1 MKYKYNIKNLDCAN
15 CAKKIEETLNKDKN
29 IKSAS
34 VNFAKQTVTVETNIS
49 DPFNYVKDIV
59 EKIEPDA
66 ILSKEEIKET
76 KNKDIYRILLGAFL
90 GILGIIIKAPKYLS
104 MILILLAY
112 IILLYR
118 TLTTAIKQ
126 LRNKTINENFLVTI
140 STIGAYLLGET
151 HEGLMVI
158 FLYEIGKMLESKAVN
173 KSRNSVAEL
182 MNIKEETS
190 NLKDNNKIKVVP
202 TTEIKVGDIIV
213 VKEGE
218 RVPLDGI
225 VVKGETMLDTSA
237 LTGESLP
244 VSVSTGDNV
253 LSGSINKGGILEIKV
268 SSIYKDSTVNKIL
281 ELVENATE
289 RKTKVETIVSKYSSK
304 YTIGVIIIAIL
315 TALFLPLFTN
325 MTYTESIYKGL
336 TILVIS
342 CPCAIAISIP
352 LSYFSGIGAA
362 SKEGILIKGSNYLDS
377 IKDIKEIVFDK
388 TGTITTG
395 EFYISK
401 INIHDKKYTEDQ
413 IMKIFAGGESL
424 SNHPIAKS
432 VLKNYTK
439 EINHEDIKD
448 YKEVSGKGIEFTYK
462 KDKVRIGNAKFCK
475 NKEENSNIY
484 LMINN
489 SIVAD
494 LEIKDEIKK
503 DVVNTMQELKK
514 MNINI
519 HMFTGD
525 TKEKATE
532 IAQQVGIDNI
542 NYSMLPSDKYT
553 YLEEIIKKKT
563 EKSIVSFV
571 GDGINDAPVLKLS
584 DLGISMGSL
593 GTDSAIEAS
602 DVVIMN
608 DNLEK
613 IVTAI
618 NISKKTNKII
628 KENLIFALGVKL
640 LVLVLTLIGLS
651 TMLEAVFADVGVT
664 VLCIL
669 NTLRLLKNN
678 NSCNIRKSNI

>member
-1 MKYKYNIKNLDCAN
+1 MKYKYNIKDLDCAN

-34 VNFAKQTVTVETNIS
+34 VNFAKQTVIVETNIS

-90 GILGIIIKAPKYLS
+90 GVLGIIIKAPKYLS

-126 LRNKTINENFLVTI
+126 LKNKTINENFLVTI

-325 MTYTESIYKGL
+325 MTYTDSIYKGL

-413 IMKIFAGGESL
+413 IMEIFAGGESL

-475 NKEENSNIY
+475 NKEKNSNIY

-489 SIVAD
+489 SLVAD

-503 DVVNTMQELKK
+503 DVVNTIQKLKN

-593 GTDSAIEAS
+593 GTDSTIEAS

-669 NTLRLLKNN
+669 NTLRLLK
-678 NSCNIRKSNI
+678 K

>member
-1 MKYKYNIKNLDCAN
+1 MKYKYNIKDLDCAN

-59 EKIEPDA
+59 ENIEPDA
-66 ILSKEEIKET
+66 MLSKEEIKET

-90 GILGIIIKAPKYLS
+90 GVLGIIIKTPKYLS

-126 LRNKTINENFLVTI
+126 LKNKTINENFLVTI

-253 LSGSINKGGILEIKV
+253 LSGSINKGCILEIKV

-325 MTYTESIYKGL
+325 MTYTDSIYKGL

-413 IMKIFAGGESL
+413 IMEIFAGGESL

-475 NKEENSNIY
+475 VKEENSNIY

>member
-1 MKYKYNIKNLDCAN
+1 MKYKYNIKDLDCAN

-34 VNFAKQTVTVETNIS
+34 VNFAKQTVIVETNIS

-59 EKIEPDA
+59 EKIEPDV

-90 GILGIIIKAPKYLS
+90 GILGIIIKNPKYLS

-126 LRNKTINENFLVTI
+126 LKNKTINENFLVTI

-325 MTYTESIYKGL
+325 MTYTDSIYKGL

-413 IMKIFAGGESL
+413 IMEIFAGGESL

-503 DVVNTMQELKK
+503 DAIKTIQKLKN

-640 LVLVLTLIGLS
+640 LVLVLTLIGIS

-669 NTLRLLKNN
+669 NTLRLLK
-678 NSCNIRKSNI
+678 K

>member
-90 GILGIIIKAPKYLS
+90 GVLGIIIKTPKYLS

-126 LRNKTINENFLVTI
+126 LKNKTINENFLVTI

-325 MTYTESIYKGL
+325 MTYTDSIYKGL

-377 IKDIKEIVFDK
+377 IKNIKEIVFDK

-413 IMKIFAGGESL
+413 IMEIFAGGESL

-432 VLKNYTK
+432 ALKNYTK

-503 DVVNTMQELKK
+503 DVVNTMQELKN

-532 IAQQVGIDNI
+532 IAQQVGIYNI

-669 NTLRLLKNN
+669 NTLRLLK
-678 NSCNIRKSNI
+678 K

>member
-1 MKYKYNIKNLDCAN
+1 MKYKYNIKDLDCAN

-34 VNFAKQTVTVETNIS
+34 INFAKQTVTVETNIS

-90 GILGIIIKAPKYLS
+90 GVLGIIIKAPKYLS

-126 LRNKTINENFLVTI
+126 LKNKTINENFLVTI

-244 VSVSTGDNV
+244 VSVSIGDKV

-325 MTYTESIYKGL
+325 MTYTDSIYKGL

-413 IMKIFAGGESL
+413 IMEIFAGGESL

-489 SIVAD
+489 SLVAD

-503 DVVNTMQELKK
+503 DVVNTIQKLKN

-669 NTLRLLKNN
+669 NTLRLLK
-678 NSCNIRKSNI
+678 K

>member
-1 MKYKYNIKNLDCAN
+1 MKYKYNIKDLDCAN

-59 EKIEPDA
+59 EKIEPDV

-90 GILGIIIKAPKYLS
+90 GILGIIIKNPKYLS

-158 FLYEIGKMLESKAVN
+158 FLYEIGKMLESKAIN

-253 LSGSINKGGILEIKV
+253 LSGSINKGCILEIKV

-325 MTYTESIYKGL
+325 MTYTDSIYKGL

-413 IMKIFAGGESL
+413 IMEIFAGGESL

-503 DVVNTMQELKK
+503 DVVNTMQELKN

-532 IAQQVGIDNI
+532 IAQQVGIYNI

>member
-1 MKYKYNIKNLDCAN
+1 MKYKYNIKHLDCAN

-34 VNFAKQTVTVETNIS
+34 INFAKQTVTVETNIS

-90 GILGIIIKAPKYLS
+90 GILGIIIKTPKYLS

-158 FLYEIGKMLESKAVN
+158 FLYEMGKMLESKAVN

-325 MTYTESIYKGL
+325 MTYTDSIYKGL

-413 IMKIFAGGESL
+413 IMEIFAGGESL

-503 DVVNTMQELKK
+503 DAIKTIQKLKN

-532 IAQQVGIDNI
+532 IATQVGIDNI

-563 EKSIVSFV
+563 EKTIVSFV

-669 NTLRLLKNN
+669 NTLRLLKKN
-678 NSCNIRKSNI
+678 NSCNIRKSNT

>member
-1 MKYKYNIKNLDCAN
+1 MKYKYNIKDLDCAN

-34 VNFAKQTVTVETNIS
+34 INFAKQTVIVETNIS

-90 GILGIIIKAPKYLS
+90 GVLGIIIKTPKYLS

-182 MNIKEETS
+182 MNIKEEIS

-225 VVKGETMLDTSA
+225 VVKGKTMLDTSA

-244 VSVSTGDNV
+244 VSVSIGDKV
-253 LSGSINKGGILEIKV
+253 LSGSINKGGVLEIKV

-325 MTYTESIYKGL
+325 MTYTDSIYKGL

-413 IMKIFAGGESL
+413 IMEIFAGGESL

-503 DVVNTMQELKK
+503 DVVNTIQKLKN

-669 NTLRLLKNN
+669 NTLRLLK
-678 NSCNIRKSNI
+678 K

>member
-1 MKYKYNIKNLDCAN
+1 MKYKYNIKDLDCAN

-34 VNFAKQTVTVETNIS
+34 INFAKQTVTVETNIS

-90 GILGIIIKAPKYLS
+90 GMLGIIIKAPKYLS

-126 LRNKTINENFLVTI
+126 LKNKTINENFLVTI

-325 MTYTESIYKGL
+325 MTYTDSIYKGL

-413 IMKIFAGGESL
+413 IMEIFAGGESL

-503 DVVNTMQELKK
+503 DVVNTMQELKN

-532 IAQQVGIDNI
+532 IAQQVGIYNI

-669 NTLRLLKNN
+669 NTLRLLK
-678 NSCNIRKSNI
+678 K

>member
-59 EKIEPDA
+59 ENIEPDA

-90 GILGIIIKAPKYLS
+90 GILGIIIKNPKYLS

-126 LRNKTINENFLVTI
+126 LKNKTINENFLVTI

-325 MTYTESIYKGL
+325 MTYTDSIYKGL

-413 IMKIFAGGESL
+413 IMEIFAGGESL

-532 IAQQVGIDNI
+532 IAQQVGIYNI

-669 NTLRLLKNN
+669 NTLRLLK
-678 NSCNIRKSNI
+678 K

>member
-49 DPFNYVKDIV
+49 APFNYVKDIV
-59 EKIEPDA
+59 ENIEPNA

-90 GILGIIIKAPKYLS
+90 GVLGIIIKTPKYLS

-126 LRNKTINENFLVTI
+126 LKNKTINENFLVTI

-182 MNIKEETS
+182 MNIKEEIS

-325 MTYTESIYKGL
+325 MTYTDSIYKGL

-413 IMKIFAGGESL
+413 IMEIFAGGESL

-503 DVVNTMQELKK
+503 DTIKTIQKLKN

-640 LVLVLTLIGLS
+640 LVLVLTLIGIS

-669 NTLRLLKNN
+669 NTLRLLK
-678 NSCNIRKSNI
+678 K

>member
-15 CAKKIEETLNKDKN
+15 CAKKIEENLNKDKN

-90 GILGIIIKAPKYLS
+90 GVLGIIIKTPKYLS

-126 LRNKTINENFLVTI
+126 LKNKTINENFLVTI

-325 MTYTESIYKGL
+325 MTYTDSIYKGL

-413 IMKIFAGGESL
+413 IMEIFAGGESL

-475 NKEENSNIY
+475 VKEENSNIY

-669 NTLRLLKNN
+669 NTLRLLK
-678 NSCNIRKSNI
+678 K

>member
-253 LSGSINKGGILEIKV
+253 LSGSINKGDILEIKV

-325 MTYTESIYKGL
+325 MTYTDSIYKGL

-413 IMKIFAGGESL
+413 IMEIFAGGESL

>member
-1 MKYKYNIKNLDCAN
+1 MKYKYNIKDLDCAN

-34 VNFAKQTVTVETNIS
+34 INFAKQTVIVETNIS

-126 LRNKTINENFLVTI
+126 LKNKTINENFLVTI

-158 FLYEIGKMLESKAVN
+158 FLYEIGKMLESKAIN

-253 LSGSINKGGILEIKV
+253 LSCSINKGGILEIKV

-325 MTYTESIYKGL
+325 MTYTDSIYKGL

-503 DVVNTMQELKK
+503 DVVNTIQKLKN

-669 NTLRLLKNN
+669 NTLRLLK
-678 NSCNIRKSNI
+678 K

>member
-1 MKYKYNIKNLDCAN
+1 MKYKYNIKDLDCAN

-34 VNFAKQTVTVETNIS
+34 INFAKQTVIVETNIS

-59 EKIEPDA
+59 ENIEPDA

-90 GILGIIIKAPKYLS
+90 GILGIIIKNPKYLS

-126 LRNKTINENFLVTI
+126 LKNKTINENFLVTI

-325 MTYTESIYKGL
+325 MTYTDSIYKGL

-413 IMKIFAGGESL
+413 IMEIFAGGESL

-503 DVVNTMQELKK
+503 DAIKTIQKLKN

-563 EKSIVSFV
+563 EKSVVSFV

-669 NTLRLLKNN
+669 NTLRLLK
-678 NSCNIRKSNI
+678 K

>member
-1 MKYKYNIKNLDCAN
+1 MKYKYNIKDLDCAN

-34 VNFAKQTVTVETNIS
+34 INFAKQTVTVETNIS

-90 GILGIIIKAPKYLS
+90 GVLGIIIKVPKYLS

-126 LRNKTINENFLVTI
+126 LKNKTINENFLVTI

-182 MNIKEETS
+182 MNIKEEIS

-325 MTYTESIYKGL
+325 MTYTDSIYKGL

-377 IKDIKEIVFDK
+377 IKDINEIVFDK

-413 IMKIFAGGESL
+413 IMEIFAGGESL

-503 DVVNTMQELKK
+503 DVVNTIQKLKN

-669 NTLRLLKNN
+669 NTLRLLK
-678 NSCNIRKSNI
+678 K

>member
-15 CAKKIEETLNKDKN
+15 CAKKIEENLNKDKN

-34 VNFAKQTVTVETNIS
+34 INFAKQTVTVETNIS

-90 GILGIIIKAPKYLS
+90 GILGIIIKNPKYLN

-126 LRNKTINENFLVTI
+126 LKNKTINENFLVTI

-413 IMKIFAGGESL
+413 IMEIFAGGESL

-475 NKEENSNIY
+475 VKEENSNIY

-532 IAQQVGIDNI
+532 IAQQVGIYNI

-669 NTLRLLKNN
+669 NTLRLLK
-678 NSCNIRKSNI
+678 K

>member
-1 MKYKYNIKNLDCAN
+1 MKYKYNIKDLDCAN

-34 VNFAKQTVTVETNIS
+34 INFAKQTVTVETNIS

-90 GILGIIIKAPKYLS
+90 GVLGIIIKAPKYLS

-126 LRNKTINENFLVTI
+126 LKNKTINENFLVTI

-182 MNIKEETS
+182 MNIKEEIS

-244 VSVSTGDNV
+244 ISVSTGDKV
-253 LSGSINKGGILEIKV
+253 LSGSINKGGVLEIKV

-315 TALFLPLFTN
+315 TALFLPLFIN
-325 MTYTESIYKGL
+325 MTYTDSIYKGL

-377 IKDIKEIVFDK
+377 IKDINEIVFDK

-413 IMKIFAGGESL
+413 IMEIFAGGESL

-489 SIVAD
+489 SLVAD

-669 NTLRLLKNN
+669 NTLRLLK
-678 NSCNIRKSNI
+678 K

>member
-90 GILGIIIKAPKYLS
+90 GVLGIIIKTPKYLS

-336 TILVIS
+336 TIIVIS

-413 IMKIFAGGESL
+413 IMEIFAGGESL

>member
-1 MKYKYNIKNLDCAN
+1 MKYKYNIKDLDCAN

-34 VNFAKQTVTVETNIS
+34 INFAKQTVTVETNIS

-90 GILGIIIKAPKYLS
+90 GVLGIIIKTPKYLS

-126 LRNKTINENFLVTI
+126 LRNKTINEKFLVTI

-244 VSVSTGDNV
+244 VSVSTSDNV

-325 MTYTESIYKGL
+325 MTYTDSIYKGL

-413 IMKIFAGGESL
+413 IMEIFAGGESL

-669 NTLRLLKNN
+669 NTLRLLK
-678 NSCNIRKSNI
+678 K

>member
-90 GILGIIIKAPKYLS
+90 GVLGIIIKTPKYLS

-126 LRNKTINENFLVTI
+126 LKNKTINENFLVTI

-253 LSGSINKGGILEIKV
+253 LSGSINKGCILEIKV

-325 MTYTESIYKGL
+325 MTYTDSIYKGL

-413 IMKIFAGGESL
+413 IMEIFAGGESL

-475 NKEENSNIY
+475 VKEENSNIY

-553 YLEEIIKKKT
+553 YLEKIIKKKT

-669 NTLRLLKNN
+669 NTLRLLK
-678 NSCNIRKSNI
+678 K

>member
-90 GILGIIIKAPKYLS
+90 GVLGIIIKTPKYLS

-126 LRNKTINENFLVTI
+126 LKNKTINENFLVTI

-158 FLYEIGKMLESKAVN
+158 FLYEIGKMLESKAIN

-253 LSGSINKGGILEIKV
+253 LSGSINKGCILEIKV

-325 MTYTESIYKGL
+325 MTYTDSIYKGL

-413 IMKIFAGGESL
+413 IMEIFAGGESL

-475 NKEENSNIY
+475 VKEENSNIY

-503 DVVNTMQELKK
+503 DAIKTIQKLKN

-669 NTLRLLKNN
+669 NTLRLLK
-678 NSCNIRKSNI
+678 K

>member
-1 MKYKYNIKNLDCAN
+1 MKYKYNIKDLDCAN

-34 VNFAKQTVTVETNIS
+34 VNFAKQTVIVETNIS

-90 GILGIIIKAPKYLS
+90 GVLGIIIKAPKYLS

-126 LRNKTINENFLVTI
+126 LKNKTINENFLVTI

-325 MTYTESIYKGL
+325 MTYTDSIYKGL

-413 IMKIFAGGESL
+413 IMEIFAGGESL

-475 NKEENSNIY
+475 NKEKNSNIY

-489 SIVAD
+489 SLVAD

-503 DVVNTMQELKK
+503 DVVNTIQKLKN

-593 GTDSAIEAS
+593 GTDSTIEAS

-618 NISKKTNKII
+618 KISKKTNKII

-669 NTLRLLKNN
+669 NTLRLLK
-678 NSCNIRKSNI
+678 K

>member
-1 MKYKYNIKNLDCAN
+1 MKYKYNIKDLDCAN

-34 VNFAKQTVTVETNIS
+34 VNFAKQTVIVETNIS

-59 EKIEPDA
+59 EKIEPDV

-90 GILGIIIKAPKYLS
+90 GVLGIIIKTPKYLS

-253 LSGSINKGGILEIKV
+253 LSGSINKGCILEIKV

-325 MTYTESIYKGL
+325 MTYTDSIYKGL

-413 IMKIFAGGESL
+413 IMEIFAGGESL

-475 NKEENSNIY
+475 VKEENSNIY

-532 IAQQVGIDNI
+532 IAQQVGIYNI

-669 NTLRLLKNN
+669 NTLRLLK
-678 NSCNIRKSNI
+678 K

>member
-90 GILGIIIKAPKYLS
+90 GVLGIIIKAPKYLS

-126 LRNKTINENFLVTI
+126 LKNKTINENFLVTI
-140 STIGAYLLGET
+140 STIGAYLLGEI

-244 VSVSTGDNV
+244 ISVSIGDKV
-253 LSGSINKGGILEIKV
+253 LSGSINKGGVLEIKV
-268 SSIYKDSTVNKIL
+268 SSLYKDSTVNKIL

-325 MTYTESIYKGL
+325 MTYTDSIYKGL

-413 IMKIFAGGESL
+413 IMEIFAGGESL

-669 NTLRLLKNN
+669 NTLRLLK
-678 NSCNIRKSNI
+678 K

>member
-1 MKYKYNIKNLDCAN
+1 MKYKYNIKDLDCAN

-34 VNFAKQTVTVETNIS
+34 INFAKQTVTVETNIS

-90 GILGIIIKAPKYLS
+90 GVLGIIIKAPKYLS

-126 LRNKTINENFLVTI
+126 LKNKTINENFLVTI

-182 MNIKEETS
+182 MNIKEEIS

-202 TTEIKVGDIIV
+202 TTEIKVGDIIA

-244 VSVSTGDNV
+244 ISVSTGDKV
-253 LSGSINKGGILEIKV
+253 LSGSINKGGVLEIKV

-315 TALFLPLFTN
+315 TALFLPLFIN
-325 MTYTESIYKGL
+325 MTYTDSIYKGL

-377 IKDIKEIVFDK
+377 IKDINEIVFDK

-413 IMKIFAGGESL
+413 IMEIFAGGESL

-489 SIVAD
+489 SLVAD

-669 NTLRLLKNN
+669 NTLRLLK
-678 NSCNIRKSNI
+678 K

>member
-1 MKYKYNIKNLDCAN
+1 MKYKYNIKDLDCAN

-90 GILGIIIKAPKYLS
+90 GVLGIIIKTPKYLS

-126 LRNKTINENFLVTI
+126 LKNKTINENFLVTI

-202 TTEIKVGDIIV
+202 TTEIKVGNIIV

-244 VSVSTGDNV
+244 ISVSIGDKV
-253 LSGSINKGGILEIKV
+253 LSGSINKGGVLEIKV
-268 SSIYKDSTVNKIL
+268 SSLYKDSTVNKIL

-304 YTIGVIIIAIL
+304 YTIGVMIIAIL

-325 MTYTESIYKGL
+325 MTYTDSIYKGL

-413 IMKIFAGGESL
+413 IMEIFAGGESL

-503 DVVNTMQELKK
+503 DVVDTIQKLKN
-514 MNINI
+514 MNMNI

-669 NTLRLLKNN
+669 NTLRLLK
-678 NSCNIRKSNI
+678 K

>member
-59 EKIEPDA
+59 ENIEPDA

-90 GILGIIIKAPKYLS
+90 GILGIIIKNPKYLS

-126 LRNKTINENFLVTI
+126 LKNKTINENFLVTI

-158 FLYEIGKMLESKAVN
+158 FLYEIGKMLESKAIN

-253 LSGSINKGGILEIKV
+253 LSGSINKGGVLEIKV
-268 SSIYKDSTVNKIL
+268 SSLYKDSTVNKIL

-325 MTYTESIYKGL
+325 MTYTDSIYKGL

-413 IMKIFAGGESL
+413 IMEIFAGGESL

-503 DVVNTMQELKK
+503 DVVNTMQELKN

-532 IAQQVGIDNI
+532 IAQQVGIYNI

-669 NTLRLLKNN
+669 NTLRLLK
-678 NSCNIRKSNI
+678 K

>member
-1 MKYKYNIKNLDCAN
+1 MKYKYNIKDLDCAN

-59 EKIEPDA
+59 ENIEPDA

-90 GILGIIIKAPKYLS
+90 GVLGIIIKTPKYLS

-126 LRNKTINENFLVTI
+126 LKNKTINENFLVTI

-325 MTYTESIYKGL
+325 MTYTDSIYKGL

-413 IMKIFAGGESL
+413 IMEIFAVGESL

-503 DVVNTMQELKK
+503 DVVNTIQKLKN

-669 NTLRLLKNN
+669 NTLRLLK
-678 NSCNIRKSNI
+678 K

>member
-59 EKIEPDA
+59 ENIEPDA
-66 ILSKEEIKET
+66 MLSKEEIKET

-90 GILGIIIKAPKYLS
+90 GVLGIIIKTPKYLS

-253 LSGSINKGGILEIKV
+253 LSGSINKGCILEIKV

-325 MTYTESIYKGL
+325 MTYTDSIYKGL

-413 IMKIFAGGESL
+413 IMEIFAGGESL

-475 NKEENSNIY
+475 VKEENSNIY

-503 DVVNTMQELKK
+503 DAIKTIQKLKN

-669 NTLRLLKNN
+669 NTLRLLK
-678 NSCNIRKSNI
+678 K

>member
-90 GILGIIIKAPKYLS
+90 GVLGIIIKTPKYLS

-253 LSGSINKGGILEIKV
+253 LSGSINKGCILEIKV

-325 MTYTESIYKGL
+325 MTYTDSIYKGL

-413 IMKIFAGGESL
+413 IMEIFAGGESL

-475 NKEENSNIY
+475 VKEENSNIY

-669 NTLRLLKNN
+669 NTLRLLK
-678 NSCNIRKSNI
+678 K

>member
-1 MKYKYNIKNLDCAN
+1 MKYKYNIKDLDCAN

-59 EKIEPDA
+59 EKIEPDV

-90 GILGIIIKAPKYLS
+90 GVLGIIIKTPKYLS

-126 LRNKTINENFLVTI
+126 LKNKTINENFLVTI

-325 MTYTESIYKGL
+325 MTYTDSIYKGL

-413 IMKIFAGGESL
+413 IMEIFAGGESL

-503 DVVNTMQELKK
+503 DVVNTMQELKN

-532 IAQQVGIDNI
+532 IAQQVGIYNI

>member
-1 MKYKYNIKNLDCAN
+1 MKYKYNIKDLDCAN

-34 VNFAKQTVTVETNIS
+34 INFAKQTVTVETNIS

-90 GILGIIIKAPKYLS
+90 GILGIIIKTPKYLS

-126 LRNKTINENFLVTI
+126 LKNKTINENFLVTI

-182 MNIKEETS
+182 MNIKEEIS
-190 NLKDNNKIKVVP
+190 NLKDNSKIKVVP

-325 MTYTESIYKGL
+325 MTYTDSIYKGL

-413 IMKIFAGGESL
+413 IMEIFAGGESL

-553 YLEEIIKKKT
+553 YLEKIIKKKT

-669 NTLRLLKNN
+669 NTLRLLK
-678 NSCNIRKSNI
+678 K

>member
-34 VNFAKQTVTVETNIS
+34 VNFAKQTVIVETNIS

-59 EKIEPDA
+59 EKIEPDV

-90 GILGIIIKAPKYLS
+90 GVLGIIIKTPKYLS

-126 LRNKTINENFLVTI
+126 LKNKTINENFLVTI

-225 VVKGETMLDTSA
+225 VVNGETMLDTSA

-325 MTYTESIYKGL
+325 MTYTDSIYKGL

-413 IMKIFAGGESL
+413 IMEIFAGGESL

-475 NKEENSNIY
+475 VKEENSNIY

-489 SIVAD
+489 SLVAD

-640 LVLVLTLIGLS
+640 LVLVLTLIGIS

-669 NTLRLLKNN
+669 NTLRLLK
-678 NSCNIRKSNI
+678 K

>member
-1 MKYKYNIKNLDCAN
+1 MKYKYNIKDLNCAN

-34 VNFAKQTVTVETNIS
+34 INFAKQTVTVETNIS

-90 GILGIIIKAPKYLS
+90 GILGIIIKTPKYLS

-126 LRNKTINENFLVTI
+126 LKNKTINENFLVTI

-244 VSVSTGDNV
+244 ISVSIGDKV
-253 LSGSINKGGILEIKV
+253 LSGSINKGGVLEIKV
-268 SSIYKDSTVNKIL
+268 SSLYKDSTVNKIL

-325 MTYTESIYKGL
+325 MTYTDSIYKGL

-413 IMKIFAGGESL
+413 IMEIFTGGESL

-489 SIVAD
+489 SLVAD

-503 DVVNTMQELKK
+503 DVVNTIQKLKN

-640 LVLVLTLIGLS
+640 LVLVLTLIGIS

-669 NTLRLLKNN
+669 NTLRLLK
-678 NSCNIRKSNI
+678 KQ

>member
-1 MKYKYNIKNLDCAN
+1 MKYKYNIKDLDCAN

-34 VNFAKQTVTVETNIS
+34 VNFAKQTVIVETNIS

-90 GILGIIIKAPKYLS
+90 GVLGIIIKAPKYLS

-126 LRNKTINENFLVTI
+126 LKNKTINENFLVTI

-325 MTYTESIYKGL
+325 MTYTDSIYKGL

-413 IMKIFAGGESL
+413 IMEIFTGGESL

-475 NKEENSNIY
+475 NKEKNSNIY

-489 SIVAD
+489 SLVAD

-503 DVVNTMQELKK
+503 DVVNTIQKLKN

-593 GTDSAIEAS
+593 GTDSAVEAS

-669 NTLRLLKNN
+669 NTLRLLK
-678 NSCNIRKSNI
+678 K

>member
-90 GILGIIIKAPKYLS
+90 GILGIIIKTPKYLS

-126 LRNKTINENFLVTI
+126 LKNKTINENFLVTI

-253 LSGSINKGGILEIKV
+253 LSGSINKGGVLEIKV

-325 MTYTESIYKGL
+325 MTYTDSIYKGL

-413 IMKIFAGGESL
+413 IMEIFAGGESL

-669 NTLRLLKNN
+669 NTLRLLK
-678 NSCNIRKSNI
+678 K

>member
-1 MKYKYNIKNLDCAN
+1 MKYKYNIKDLNCAN

-34 VNFAKQTVTVETNIS
+34 INFAKQTVTVETNIS

-90 GILGIIIKAPKYLS
+90 GILGIIIKTPKYLS

-126 LRNKTINENFLVTI
+126 LKNKTINENFLVTI

-244 VSVSTGDNV
+244 ISVSIGDKV
-253 LSGSINKGGILEIKV
+253 LSGSINKGGVLEIKV
-268 SSIYKDSTVNKIL
+268 SSLYKDSTVNKIL

-325 MTYTESIYKGL
+325 MTYTDSIYKGL

-413 IMKIFAGGESL
+413 IMEIFAGGESL

-489 SIVAD
+489 SLVAD

-503 DVVNTMQELKK
+503 DAIKTIQKLKN

-640 LVLVLTLIGLS
+640 LVLVLTLLGLS

-669 NTLRLLKNN
+669 NTLRLLK
-678 NSCNIRKSNI
+678 K

>member
-90 GILGIIIKAPKYLS
+90 GVLGIIIKTPKYLS

-126 LRNKTINENFLVTI
+126 LKNKTINENFLVTI

-158 FLYEIGKMLESKAVN
+158 FLYEIGKMLESKAIN

-253 LSGSINKGGILEIKV
+253 LSGSINKGGVLEIKV
-268 SSIYKDSTVNKIL
+268 SSLYKDSTVNKIL

-325 MTYTESIYKGL
+325 MTYTDSIYKGL

-413 IMKIFAGGESL
+413 IMEIFAGGESL

-503 DVVNTMQELKK
+503 DVVNTMQELKN

-532 IAQQVGIDNI
+532 IAQQVGIYNI

-669 NTLRLLKNN
+669 NTLRLLK
-678 NSCNIRKSNI
+678 K